1 MVMGLPAS
9 CINTNVQPVVGYG
22 VKGGLLTETL
32 CYSRKM
38 IVMKFGGT
46 SVEDAAAIDRS
57 CRIVGE
63 RLSRRPF
70 VIVSALGGATNGLLE
85 AGSLAARGELDK
97 AMTVADGLEYRHAEL
112 LPSAG
117 EYFVRLRELLKALS
131 AIGEF
136 SPRTQDL
143 IASYGESLSSL
154 IFVDRMKRAGFDAV
168 HIDARNCIVTDDRF
182 GKASPIMDVTAR
194 RLQDTTPMH
203 LDRGRVVVM
212 GGYIGST
219 VSGTTTTLGRGGSDY
234 SAAIAGAALNAD
246 EIQIWTDVDGMM
258 TADPRIV
265 PGAWKVKEISFD
277 EASELAY
284 FGAKVLHPLTVLPA
298 VEKNIPVYI
307 LNSKNPKGTGTRI
320 TREARPC
327 RNLIKSI
334 AAKRGIT
341 IVTVSSSRMLMAHG
355 FLKALFEVFDRHRT
369 SVDMVATSEVS
380 VSLTLDDVS
389 SLNAIVE
396 DLRQLGDVQVSS
408 KTALIC
414 LVGNNIKYTPGVARR
429 AFGGI
434 GDINILMV
442 SHGASNINFS
452 FIVDEKDAT
461 ATVQRL
467 HADFFNEIDPEVFEP
482 AV

>member
-1 MVMGLPAS
+1 
-9 CINTNVQPVVGYG
+9 
-22 VKGGLLTETL
+22 
-32 CYSRKM
+32 M

-63 RLSRRPF
+63 RVSRRPF

-85 AGSLAARGELDK
+85 AGSFAARGELGK
-97 AMTVADGLEYRHAEL
+97 AMTIADRLEYRHVEL
-112 LPSAG
+112 LPSAADH
-117 EYFVRLRELLKALS
+117 FIRLRELLKALA

-143 IASYGESLSSL
+143 LASYGEILSSL
-154 IFVDRMKRAGFDAV
+154 IFVDRMKRLGFDSV
-168 HIDARNCIVTDDRF
+168 HVDARECVVTDERF
-182 GKASPIMDVTAR
+182 GKASPLMDVTAS
-194 RLQDTTPMH
+194 RLEEAALPQ
-203 LDRGRVVVM
+203 LNAGRIVVM

-219 VSGTTTTLGRGGSDY
+219 LSGIATTLGRGGSDY
-234 SAAIAGAALNAD
+234 SAAIAGAALKAD

-265 PGAWKVKEISFD
+265 SGAWKVKEISFD

-307 LNSKNPKGTGTRI
+307 LNSRKPTGTGTRI
-320 TREARPC
+320 TREGRPC

-355 FLKALFEVFDRHRT
+355 FLRALFEVFDRHHT

-380 VSLTLDDVS
+380 VSLTLDNVS
-389 SLNAIVE
+389 SLNVIVE
-396 DLRQLGDVQVSS
+396 ELKQLGDVQVSP

-414 LVGNNIKYTPGVARR
+414 LVGNNLKYTPGVARR
-429 AFGGI
+429 AFGSI
-434 GDINILMV
+434 ADINILMV

-452 FIVDEKDAT
+452 FLVDEKDAN
-461 ATVQRL
+461 ATVQNL
-467 HADFFNEIDPEVFEP
+467 HVDFFREIDPDVFEP
-482 AV
+482 AR

>member
-1 MVMGLPAS
+1 
-9 CINTNVQPVVGYG
+9 
-22 VKGGLLTETL
+22 
-32 CYSRKM
+32 M

-63 RLSRRPF
+63 RLSRRPL

-85 AGSLAARGELDK
+85 AGSFAARGELGK
-97 AMTVADGLEYRHAEL
+97 AMTIADRLEYRHAEL
-112 LPSAG
+112 LPSTA
-117 EYFVRLRELLKALS
+117 EHFVRLRELLKALE

-143 IASYGESLSSL
+143 IASYGEVLSSL
-154 IFVDRMKRAGFDAV
+154 IFADRMNRLGYDAV
-168 HIDARNCIVTDDRF
+168 HIDARQCIVTDDRF
-182 GKASPIMDVTAR
+182 GKATPLMDVITAR
-194 RLQDTTPMH
+194 LQEAATAH
-203 LDRGRVVVM
+203 LDAGRAVVM

-219 VSGTTTTLGRGGSDY
+219 LSGITTTLGRGGSDY
-234 SAAIAGAALNAD
+234 SAAIAGAALNAE

-265 PGAWKVKEISFD
+265 PAAWKVKEISFD

-307 LNSKNPKGTGTRI
+307 LNSKKPEGTGTRI
-320 TREARPC
+320 TREARRC
-327 RNLIKSI
+327 KNLIKSI
-334 AAKRGIT
+334 ACKRGIT
-341 IVTVSSSRMLMAHG
+341 IVTVSSSRMLMAPG
-355 FLKALFEVFDRHRT
+355 FLRALFEVFDRHHT

-380 VSLTLDDVS
+380 VSLTLDDLS
-389 SLNAIVE
+389 SLNPIVE
-396 DLRQLGDVQVSS
+396 ELKQLGEVKVSP
-408 KTALIC
+408 KAALIC
-414 LVGNNIKYTPGVARR
+414 LVGNNLKYTPGVARR
-429 AFGGI
+429 AYAAI

-442 SHGASNINFS
+442 SHGASTINLS
-452 FIVDEKDAT
+452 FLIDEKDAT
-461 ATVQRL
+461 AAVQGL
-467 HADFFNEIDPEVFEP
+467 HADLFGEIDPDVFEP

>member
-1 MVMGLPAS
+1 
-9 CINTNVQPVVGYG
+9 
-22 VKGGLLTETL
+22 
-32 CYSRKM
+32 M

-46 SVEDAAAIDRS
+46 SVEDVAAIDSS
-57 CRIVGE
+57 CHIVRE
-63 RLSRRPF
+63 RLSRNPF

-85 AGSLAARGELDK
+85 AGSFAARSELGK
-97 AMTVADGLEYRHAEL
+97 AMVIADRLEYRHTEL
-112 LPSAG
+112 LPSAA
-117 EYFVRLRELLKALS
+117 EHFVRLRELLKALA

-143 IASYGESLSSL
+143 IASYGEMLSSL
-154 IFVDRMKRAGFDAV
+154 IFADRMKRLGVDV
-168 HIDARNCIVTDDRF
+168 IHVDARKCMVTDDRF
-182 GKASPIMDVTAR
+182 GKASPLMDVTTSRLEEAAR
-194 RLQDTTPMH
+194 PH
-203 LDRGRVVVM
+203 LNAGRVVVM

-219 VSGTTTTLGRGGSDY
+219 LAGIATTLGRGGSDY
-234 SAAIAGAALNAD
+234 SAAITGAALNAE

-265 PGAWKVKEISFD
+265 SRAWKVKEISFD

-307 LNSKNPKGTGTRI
+307 LNSMKPKGTGTKI

-327 RNLIKSI
+327 KNLIKSI
-334 AAKRGIT
+334 ACKRDIT

-355 FLKALFEVFDRHRT
+355 FLRALFEVFDRHHT
-369 SVDMVATSEVS
+369 PVDMVATSEVS

-389 SLNAIVE
+389 SLKGIVQE
-396 DLRQLGDVQVSS
+396 LKQLGDVEVSS

-414 LVGNNIKYTPGVARR
+414 LVGNNLKYTPGVARR
-429 AFGGI
+429 AFGSI
-434 GDINILMV
+434 ADINILMV

-452 FIVDEKDAT
+452 FLVDEKDAN
-461 ATVQRL
+461 ATVQNL
-467 HADFFNEIDPEVFEP
+467 HADFFKEIDPDVFEP
-482 AV
+482 AG

>member
-1 MVMGLPAS
+1 M
-9 CINTNVQPVVGYG
+9 
-22 VKGGLLTETL
+22 TETL

-38 IVMKFGGT
+38 IVIKFGGT

-57 CRIVGE
+57 CYIVGE

-85 AGSLAARGELDK
+85 AGSYAARGELGK
-97 AMTVADGLEYRHAEL
+97 AMTIADRLEYRHAEL
-112 LPSAG
+112 LPSIA
-117 EYFVRLRELLKALS
+117 EHFVRLRELLKALA

-143 IASYGESLSSL
+143 IASYGEVLSSL
-154 IFVDRMKRAGFDAV
+154 IVVDRMKRLGLDAV
-168 HIDARNCIVTDDRF
+168 HVDARQCVVTDDRF
-182 GKASPIMDVTAR
+182 GRASPILDLTTSRLVEAAR
-194 RLQDTTPMH
+194 PH
-203 LDRGRVVVM
+203 LDAGRLVVM

-219 VSGTTTTLGRGGSDY
+219 LSGTTTTLGRGGSDY

-284 FGAKVLHPLTVLPA
+284 FGAKVLHPLSVLPA

-334 AAKRGIT
+334 ACKRGIT

-355 FLKALFEVFDRHRT
+355 FLRALFEVFDRHHT

-389 SLNAIVE
+389 SLQPILE
-396 DLRQLGDVQVSS
+396 ELKQLGDVEVSS

-414 LVGNNIKYTPGVARR
+414 LVGNNLKYTPGVARR
-429 AFGGI
+429 AFGSI
-434 GDINILMV
+434 ADINILMV

-452 FIVDEKDAT
+452 FLVDEKDAT
-461 ATVQRL
+461 AAIQKL
-467 HADFFNEIDPEVFEP
+467 HADFFREVDSEVFEP

>member
-1 MVMGLPAS
+1 MP
-9 CINTNVQPVVGYG
+9 
-22 VKGGLLTETL
+22 
-32 CYSRKM
+32 CYSRNM

-46 SVEDAAAIDRS
+46 SVEDAATIDRS

-70 VIVSALGGATNGLLE
+70 VVVSALGGATNGLLE
-85 AGSLAARGELDK
+85 AGSFAARGELGK
-97 AMTVADGLEYRHAEL
+97 AMTIADRLEYRHVEL
-112 LPSAG
+112 LPSAADH
-117 EYFVRLRELLKALS
+117 FIRLRELLKALA
-131 AIGEF
+131 AIREF

-143 IASYGESLSSL
+143 VASYGEVLSSL
-154 IFVDRMKRAGFDAV
+154 IFVDRMKRLGFDSV
-168 HIDARNCIVTDDRF
+168 HVDARECVVTDERF
-182 GKASPIMDVTAR
+182 GKASPLMDVTAS
-194 RLQDTTPMH
+194 RLEEAALPH
-203 LDRGRVVVM
+203 LNAGRVVVM

-219 VSGTTTTLGRGGSDY
+219 LSGITTTLGRGGSDY
-234 SAAIAGAALNAD
+234 SAAIAGAALKAD

-265 PGAWKVKEISFD
+265 SGAWKVKEISFD

-307 LNSKNPKGTGTRI
+307 LNSRNPAGTGTRI

-355 FLKALFEVFDRHRT
+355 FLRALFEVFDRHHT

-380 VSLTLDDVS
+380 VSLTLDNVS
-389 SLNAIVE
+389 SLNVIVE
-396 DLRQLGDVQVSS
+396 ELKQLGDVQVSP

-414 LVGNNIKYTPGVARR
+414 LVGNKLKYTPGVARR
-429 AFGGI
+429 AFGSI
-434 GDINILMV
+434 ADINILMV
-442 SHGASNINFS
+442 SHGASNINLS
-452 FIVDEKDAT
+452 FLVDEKDAN
-461 ATVQRL
+461 ATVQNL
-467 HADFFNEIDPEVFEP
+467 HADFFREIDPDVFEP